1 MELVTLYCPA
11 SKMLICDRVVLSR
24 PAANTSLPTGR
35 QADPCNAGFIYVE
48 WVIDD
53 FTKSELQPSWWTI
66 VLDIKKVP
74 LQGSY
79 SVPTGSAFAFYCNV
93 KVSFRT

>member
-1 MELVTLYCPA
+1 M
-11 SKMLICDRVVLSR
+11 
-24 PAANTSLPTGR
+24 
-35 QADPCNAGFIYVE
+35 E

-53 FTKSELQPSWWTI
+53 FTKSELQPSWWII

-79 SVPTGSAFAFYCNV
+79 SVPTGSALMFHCKL
-93 KVSFRT
+93 KVH

>member
-1 MELVTLYCPA
+1 M
-11 SKMLICDRVVLSR
+11 
-24 PAANTSLPTGR
+24 
-35 QADPCNAGFIYVE
+35 E

-53 FTKSELQPSWWTI
+53 FTESELEPSWWTI

-79 SVPTGSAFAFYCNV
+79 SVPTGSALVFYCV
-93 KVSFRT
+93 KVDKVWIKAILRSHP